1 MATSLKFFQVT
12 ICICPGCCAI
22 VWCSDEIHDLKRE
35 HILEKMIREEVNMLV
50 YFNPNVHL
58 LLLTESFGK
67 VRVLY
72 NDNPRAFQLPSIG
85 VRPPYYTNPRYEAY
99 YPIL

>member
-1 MATSLKFFQVT
+1 
-12 ICICPGCCAI
+12 
-22 VWCSDEIHDLKRE
+22 
-35 HILEKMIREEVNMLV
+35 MLV

-72 NDNPRAFQLPSIG
+72 NDNPRAFQLPSIESVPLITQIQDMKHIIRSCKNWKSRKG
-85 VRPPYYTNPRYEAY
+85 
-99 YPIL
+99 

>member
-1 MATSLKFFQVT
+1 
-12 ICICPGCCAI
+12 
-22 VWCSDEIHDLKRE
+22 
-35 HILEKMIREEVNMLV
+35 MLV
-50 YFNPNVHL
+50 YFNSNVHL

-72 NDNPRAFQLPSIG
+72 NDNPRAFQLPTIG